1 MAFVQTLTSKKKLL
15 SFQGPSL
22 TQKNCLNHL
31 LNSSAKGNLED
42 FFFFFFFFFAKL
54 KQDSLRDTSRFYLF
68 EKYFSIT
75 FLLGGTH
82 FQTNDRLKQGIFYK
96 FKKIKNKNRNL
107 TLSIV

>member
-15 SFQGPSL
+15 SS
-22 TQKNCLNHL
+22 
-31 LNSSAKGNLED
+31 KGNIED

>member
-31 LNSSAKGNLED
+31 LNSSAKGNLEE
-42 FFFFFFFFFAKL
+42 FFFFFFAKL

-96 FKKIKNKNRNL
+96 FKKIKIKNRNL